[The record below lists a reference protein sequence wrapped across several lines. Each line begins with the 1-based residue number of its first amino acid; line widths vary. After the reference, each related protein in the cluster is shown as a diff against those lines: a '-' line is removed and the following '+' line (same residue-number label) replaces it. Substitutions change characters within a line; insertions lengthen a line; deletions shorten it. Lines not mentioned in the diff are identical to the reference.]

1 MNINYVVAG
10 APSEEWKLSDK
21 KRLNSLKKSNF
32 LTDVTFDRP
41 HLRNFKKH
49 FFLFFQANEYFPP
62 PPASI
67 TRFRH
72 QQILSRNCDE
82 EKKFSLLSTQ
92 DAVVAV
98 VCVFFC
104 CCQNQFFFKTLVFLF
119 LHSLLP
125 FYFTK
130 MLSKKFVF
138 KL

>member
-1 MNINYVVAG
+1 MSITYVGAG
-10 APSEEWKLSDK
+10 APSEKWKFSD
-21 KRLNSLKKSNF
+21 RRWPKKSNF
-32 LTDVTFDRP
+32 LTDVTYDRP

-49 FFLFFQANEYFPP
+49 FFLFCQAQGQANEYFSPL
-62 PPASI
+62 PASI

-104 CCQNQFFFKTLVFLF
+104 CCQKQFFFKTLIFLF
-119 LHSLLP
+119 ALTPSFSFHKNTL
-125 FYFTK
+125 
-130 MLSKKFVF
+130 
-138 KL
+138 